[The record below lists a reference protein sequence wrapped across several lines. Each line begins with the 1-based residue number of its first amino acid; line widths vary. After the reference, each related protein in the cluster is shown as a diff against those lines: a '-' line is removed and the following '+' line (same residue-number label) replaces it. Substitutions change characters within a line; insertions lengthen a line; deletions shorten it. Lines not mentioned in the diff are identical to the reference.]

1 MRLQSISTS
10 MCDEVSTMSGEE
22 YIKSRSTCKCR
33 FTRDLL
39 DVNKAL
45 VSSREKQL
53 GKTSSKVRGIAACT
67 LCL

>member
-1 MRLQSISTS
+1 
-10 MCDEVSTMSGEE
+10 MSKLAVKNTLRVGQH
-22 YIKSRSTCKCR
+22 CR

-53 GKTSSKVRGIAACT
+53 GKTSSKTLTRQSNLPVCT
-67 LCL
+67 FTLRK